1 MAEGDACLLDSNILL
16 RISKSDD
23 PEQPVI
29 VQALKTLV
37 GQGCASV
44 TLRKRSP
51 NSGTPPRDRSIKTAL
66 A

>member
-23 PEQPVI
+23 PQQPVI
-29 VQALKTLV
+29 AHALKTLV
-37 GQGCASV
+37 GQGYASV
-44 TLRKRSP
+44 TLRKRSR